1 LAAGL
6 ASVLWL
12 VAVKMARIRKVRCQG
27 AVGEEWGRSMDPGGL
42 PRPSLLGVSFSG
54 PGFFRTWFFSD
65 LGLKGLGLKGLGL
78 KGLGLKGLGAQ
89 GLDLEGLGSETGRNR
104 LQWNRF
110 KSFALPAKENCG

>member
-1 LAAGL
+1 LGYRFQD
-6 ASVLWL
+6 L
-12 VAVKMARIRKVRCQG
+12 VIF
-27 AVGEEWGRSMDPGGL
+27 EL
-42 PRPSLLGVSFSG
+42 
-54 PGFFRTWFFSD
+54 GFFPTWFS
-65 LGLKGLGLKGLGL
+65 

>member
-1 LAAGL
+1 
-6 ASVLWL
+6 
-12 VAVKMARIRKVRCQG
+12 
-27 AVGEEWGRSMDPGGL
+27 MDPGGL

-65 LGLKGLGLKGLGL
+65 LGL